1 MSRRN
6 FLSDEVVLVKKIIFF
21 DVIPHMICSL
31 EKRLTQALS
40 FVLFTKAK
48 RKAEKAEKWAFKNIL
63 SSHAYIFSSSDT
75 AAWKKH
81 RLWYW
86 IEGHNFGMSYLELPG
101 LCRPAAIHEIATQKT
116 YKTGLKMFKNDSKIG
131 HNWDFKNGIKQGYIN
146 G

>member
-48 RKAEKAEKWAFKNIL
+48 RKAEKAEK
-63 SSHAYIFSSSDT
+63 
-75 AAWKKH
+75 
-81 RLWYW
+81 
-86 IEGHNFGMSYLELPG
+86 
-101 LCRPAAIHEIATQKT
+101 
-116 YKTGLKMFKNDSKIG
+116 
-131 HNWDFKNGIKQGYIN
+131 
-146 G
+146 